1 MFTSQRVRK
10 GSRRKRKMR
19 IYASVD
25 SKYWRGSFESDKPS
39 VEILVRRSD
48 GPVEFLVRKNL
59 QDGDEEI
66 AANGDETVIL
76 CTDDDTIDEDIDEYD
91 GIDTVGQSIS

>member
-1 MFTSQRVRK
+1 
-10 GSRRKRKMR
+10 
-19 IYASVD
+19 
-25 SKYWRGSFESDKPS
+25 
-39 VEILVRRSD
+39 
-48 GPVEFLVRKNL
+48 VEFLVRKNL